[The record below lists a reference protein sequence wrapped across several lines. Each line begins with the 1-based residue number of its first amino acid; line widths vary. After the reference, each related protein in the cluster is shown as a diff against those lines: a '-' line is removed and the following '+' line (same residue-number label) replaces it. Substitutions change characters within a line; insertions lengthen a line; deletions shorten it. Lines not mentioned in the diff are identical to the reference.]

1 MPLMMMMMMLMMRLD
16 RQVKAHVFCSECGSV
31 TSCQCCKLQLC
42 KASMNPSATNAL
54 FVCCLL
60 LVLFFI
66 VGMMLAA
73 VALLSQSNFKN
84 TRDADPNTVQAI
96 EKTVNARAP
105 SILTY
110 LPTYLLTYV
119 LTY

>member
-1 MPLMMMMMMLMMRLD
+1 MPLMMMMMMMLMMRLD

-73 VALLSQSNFKN
+73 VALLSQ
-84 TRDADPNTVQAI
+84 RARHAA
-96 EKTVNARAP
+96 KTSGHLRYRAGMMCA
-105 SILTY
+105 
-110 LPTYLLTYV
+110 
-119 LTY
+119 

>member
-1 MPLMMMMMMLMMRLD
+1 
-16 RQVKAHVFCSECGSV
+16 
-31 TSCQCCKLQLC
+31 
-42 KASMNPSATNAL
+42 MNPSATNAL

-110 LPTYLLTYV
+110 LPTYLLTYLRTYLLTDL
-119 LTY
+119 LTYFNHVACSKALQPTAQLDARSVALHFSP

>member
-1 MPLMMMMMMLMMRLD
+1 MPLMMMMMMMLMMRLD

-84 TRDADPNTVQAI
+84 TREAI